1 MKLIKYFESK
11 ILLLESSNGLFYNH
25 KDGYFYP
32 LNNIYIDGKH
42 KKFNDTSENQKY
54 ESVEDFGYVGIENL
68 KQTKKIKYYSKEIT
82 TKTIDKK
89 DGDKIYIEI
98 EKILYPIKD
107 DSFYKSSKEEKI
119 EMNDDDFIKSSKE
132 EKIEMNDDFIKYN
145 KEKYYLTSKTI
156 NQAYVVRGKSS
167 GSTEDF
173 SSDME
178 PEEPTAKTPEPPA
191 EETK

>member
-11 ILLLESSNGLFYNH
+11 ILILESSNGLFYNH

-82 TKTIDKK
+82 KKTIDKK

-119 EMNDDDFIKSSKE
+119 EMNDD
-132 EKIEMNDDFIKYN
+132 FIKYN
-145 KEKYYLTSKTI
+145 KENYYLTSKDI
-156 NQAYVVRGKSS
+156 KEAYIVRGKSSGSTDS